1 MLTTHLILP
10 TEIPQKHQFSSR
22 FRTTNWIHW
31 VFRYCMA
38 QQLSQVEWPMYPR
51 PSPYWLIGLVFFSL
65 TRFDVLLSFMKGSI
79 QNDCCVV
86 ACCTV
91 CVWCQMARELR
102 ARRHSLVVI
111 NTAVNSVHHQ
121 PQAFNQP
128 TQDINT
134 SYQPLHPV
142 NPAFWWAHLPSFNL
156 KLPEEQHLLLYWNYI
171 VKSVQMSF

>member
-1 MLTTHLILP
+1 MFLDIAWLNNCPKLNDQCILGPPLIDWSVWCFL
-10 TEIPQKHQFSSR
+10 
-22 FRTTNWIHW
+22 
-31 VFRYCMA
+31 V
-38 QQLSQVEWPMYPR
+38 
-51 PSPYWLIGLVFFSL
+51 WLGLMF
-65 TRFDVLLSFMKGSI
+65 LSFMKGSI